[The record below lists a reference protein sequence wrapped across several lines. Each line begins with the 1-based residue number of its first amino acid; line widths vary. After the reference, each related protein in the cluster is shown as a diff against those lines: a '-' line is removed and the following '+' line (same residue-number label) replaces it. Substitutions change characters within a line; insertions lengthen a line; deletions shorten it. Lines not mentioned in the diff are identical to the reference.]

1 MSEASEKRIGNLFGA
16 TGGNH
21 AGMVYDKNGL
31 SPTLN
36 SMQGGYRQPM
46 MVEVIRLD
54 ENNKDTNQASRSES

>member
-1 MSEASEKRIGNLFGA
+1 MDKEVRIGNIFGA

-36 SMQGGYRQPM
+36 TMGGGGRQPHI
-46 MVEVIRLD
+46 VVVIKN
-54 ENNKDTNQASRSES
+54 EK

>member
-1 MSEASEKRIGNLFGA
+1 MSEASEKRIGNIFGA

-36 SMQGGYRQPM
+36 AMLGGYRQPM
-46 MVEVIRLD
+46 IIEVKR
-54 ENNKDTNQASRSES
+54 EQSNPSR

>member
-1 MSEASEKRIGNLFGA
+1 LSVANEVRIGNIFGA

-36 SMQGGYRQPM
+36 AMQGGGRQPHI
-46 MVEVIRLD
+46 VVIKHGK
-54 ENNKDTNQASRSES
+54 E

>member
-36 SMQGGYRQPM
+36 AMQGGYRQPM
-46 MVEVIRLD
+46 IVEVV
-54 ENNKDTNQASRSES
+54 KHVVSPKA